1 VNRFRQRIEDV
12 LLAPRV
18 YVVLPMLIAIF
29 AAIQQ
34 VVLTVRSPV
43 LGVYAHYNN
52 YAIFRQAFVHLL
64 DGRNLYGFFP
74 AEHFDNFLYSPT
86 FAALMA
92 PFAVLPVWLG
102 LLAWDLFNAAVLVAG
117 VRSLPGLDARSR
129 SLFVWFIL
137 LELIGALQHSQTN
150 PMIVGLLLLTFSS
163 CERERPWSAA
173 LFLALAGSV
182 KIFPLVA
189 GLAFLLYPRR
199 ARLVLGTLVWLVA
212 LAALPL
218 LFVSPAGLAWQYGNW
233 WVLHTTSTHAAGL
246 GMSAAGML
254 HSLFHVDLPRVVLLA
269 IAGAIALLPFTNVGA
284 RERLSFR
291 AAFFGAMLMW
301 MIAFNHLAESPTFVI
316 AMAGIGLWYFYQE
329 RTRLHLAL
337 LWMALLLVS
346 VSYSDLTPHAFRERF
361 IHPYSLKALPVVVI
375 WLVAVLELT
384 LRRAPGPG
392 ARSV

>member
-1 VNRFRQRIEDV
+1 MNRLRQRLGDL

-18 YVVLPMLIAIF
+18 YIVLPFLIAIF

-34 VVLTVRSPV
+34 VVLTVRSPI

-92 PFAVLPVWLG
+92 PFAVMPVWPG

-117 VRSLPGLDARSR
+117 VRSLPGLDGRSR

-150 PMIVGLLLLTFSS
+150 PMVVGLLLLTFSS
-163 CERERPWSAA
+163 CERDRPWTAA

-182 KIFPLVA
+182 KIFPMVA
-189 GLAFLLYPRR
+189 GLAFLLYPQRM
-199 ARLVLGTLVWLVA
+199 RLILGTVVWVVV

-246 GMSAAGML
+246 GMSAAGIL
-254 HSLFHVDLPRVVLLA
+254 HSWFHIDPPRVALLA
-269 IAGAIALLPFTNVGA
+269 VAGAIAALPLTNVGA
-284 RERLSFR
+284 REQLPFR
-291 AAFFGAMLMW
+291 AAFFGSMLMW
-301 MIAFNHLAESPTFVI
+301 MIAFNHLSESPTFVI

-329 RTRLHLAL
+329 RTPLHLAL

-346 VSYSDLTPHAFRERF
+346 VSYSDLVPHGFRERF
-361 IHPYSLKALPVVVI
+361 IHPYAIKALPVVVV
-375 WLVAVLELT
+375 WAVAVLELT
-384 LRRAPGPG
+384 LRRGPG
-392 ARSV
+392 QRPASA